1 MTQVSIIKT
10 WLFLEDFPF
19 FPRIDLT
26 TEQITLAKTKNGK
39 IRMLLLKG
47 EVLKLLKIRRT
58 LTSFWYKKSII
69 SEY

>member
-1 MTQVSIIKT
+1 MT
-10 WLFLEDFPF
+10 WLFLEDLPF

-39 IRMLLLKG
+39 IRTLLLKG

>member
-1 MTQVSIIKT
+1 VTQVSIIKT

-47 EVLKLLKIRRT
+47 EVLKLLKIRGT

>member
-1 MTQVSIIKT
+1 MT

-39 IRMLLLKG
+39 IRTLLLKG

>member
-1 MTQVSIIKT
+1 MTQVSIIMT

-19 FPRIDLT
+19 FTRIDLT

-47 EVLKLLKIRRT
+47 EVL
-58 LTSFWYKKSII
+58 
-69 SEY
+69 

>member
-1 MTQVSIIKT
+1 MT

-39 IRMLLLKG
+39 IRTLLLKG

-58 LTSFWYKKSII
+58 LTSFLV
-69 SEY
+69 

>member
-1 MTQVSIIKT
+1 MT
-10 WLFLEDFPF
+10 WLFLEDLPF

>member
-1 MTQVSIIKT
+1 VTQVSIIKT

-39 IRMLLLKG
+39 IRTLLLKG
-47 EVLKLLKIRRT
+47 EALKLLKIRRT
-58 LTSFWYKKSII
+58 LTSFLV
-69 SEY
+69 

>member
-1 MTQVSIIKT
+1 MTQVSIIMP
-10 WLFLEDFPF
+10 WLFLEDLPF

-26 TEQITLAKTKNGK
+26 TEQITFAKTKNGK
-39 IRMLLLKG
+39 ILTLLLKG

>member
-1 MTQVSIIKT
+1 MTQVSIIMT
-10 WLFLEDFPF
+10 WLFLEDLPF

-26 TEQITLAKTKNGK
+26 TEQITFAKTKNGK
-39 IRMLLLKG
+39 IRTLLLKG
-47 EVLKLLKIRRT
+47 EVLKLPKIRRT

>member
-1 MTQVSIIKT
+1 MT

>member
-39 IRMLLLKG
+39 IRTLLLKG